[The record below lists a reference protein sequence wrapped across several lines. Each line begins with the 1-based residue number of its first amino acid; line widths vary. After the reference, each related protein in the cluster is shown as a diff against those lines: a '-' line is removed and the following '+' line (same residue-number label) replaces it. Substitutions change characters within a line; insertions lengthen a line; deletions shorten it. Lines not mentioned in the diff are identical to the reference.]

1 MCPRPPK
8 KLPLTPHHLGGSLV
22 NQVGNCEDTI
32 ITQNMVGK
40 LAFPHYFQK
49 VYGSR
54 NKKKNRSI
62 WDSLF
67 LRIDLFFLG
76 QAKSHLKSSQVNE
89 VSNWK
94 NHFWSK
100 IGSD

>member
-54 NKKKNRSI
+54 NKKKSQHLGLFIFENR
-62 WDSLF
+62 F
-67 LRIDLFFLG
+67 VFFRTG
-76 QAKSHLKSSQVNE
+76 QEPLEVKSGK
-89 VSNWK
+89 
-94 NHFWSK
+94 
-100 IGSD
+100 